1 MYFLSSD
8 LWFPS
13 QSSAD
18 ADGLL
23 AIGGDLSPE
32 RLMLAYNQGIFPWF
46 NEEEPPLWW
55 CPDPRMVVAPEN
67 VYVSKS
73 MRKLFR
79 EQAFT
84 VTYNQDFP
92 RVISGCRSVPRK
104 DQHDTWIT
112 QDLIGAYLELYDAGH
127 IISVEV
133 WRDNALVGGLYG
145 VNLRE
150 KGVFCGESM
159 FATESNASKYGFIML
174 SQKLQ
179 QEGYSLIDCQI
190 YTDHLAS
197 LGATEIP
204 RSEFLKCF
212 E

>member
-1 MYFLSSD
+1 
-8 LWFPS
+8 
-13 QSSAD
+13 
-18 ADGLL
+18 
-23 AIGGDLSPE
+23 
-32 RLMLAYNQGIFPWF
+32 MLAYNQGIFPWF

-127 IISVEV
+127 IISVE
-133 WRDNALVGGLYG
+133 
-145 VNLRE
+145 
-150 KGVFCGESM
+150 GESM